1 MNPVFL
7 FLLVLAPSIVNGIRP
22 KHSWDTLSSMSFIH
36 LCNETGLF
44 SDRWV
49 LGGTV
54 FVVWFS
60 LTGRKKCIFELTS
73 HISKPFTWSDL
84 ASLRVIVIE
93 IDQCDSSLFFSFFL
107 FYRAMD
113 TIAKFPLVTIEKGQ
127 GFNDTNCSQY
137 GPGVTF
143 PCAEEK
149 IVEQCT
155 IAWFVSGPS
164 SQYIY
169 FWFIKTVGVAAT

>member
-54 FVVWFS
+54 FVGDFLWPE
-60 LTGRKKCIFELTS
+60 GRN
-73 HISKPFTWSDL
+73 
-84 ASLRVIVIE
+84 ASLSWHRTSANPLH
-93 IDQCDSSLFFSFFL
+93 DQIWHRYVWLRSRLTNAIRLFFILFFNSF
-107 FYRAMD
+107 RAMD

-137 GPGVTF
+137 GPGVKF

-164 SQYIY
+164 SQYI
-169 FWFIKTVGVAAT
+169 FIFDLLKLSE